1 MIVTFSGMDGAGK
14 TTQINKLICKI
25 ENHNKHV
32 SYIWARGGYTPGFEL
47 LKKIIRKVFGKSVPK
62 SGYSIDRKKI
72 ISKPFVSWIW
82 LNIAIL
88 DMAILYGI
96 IVRLKLLFGYTVICD
111 RYIHDTALDF
121 KLNFPNMNFENMF
134 VWKLLN
140 FVACRPDKSFLFL
153 IPVEISMQRSLQ
165 KDEPFPDSKE
175 ILQSRLKSYNDNNLF
190 CQDKYFVID
199 GTKNI
204 EEVESIINKV
214 IGMNI
219 L

>member
-14 TTQINKLICKI
+14 TTQINKLISKL
-25 ENHNKHV
+25 ENHKKHV

-47 LKKIIRKVFGKSVPK
+47 LKKIIRKVFRKSVPK
-62 SGYSIDRKKI
+62 SGFSTDRKKI

-82 LNIAIL
+82 LNIAIFDL
-88 DMAILYGI
+88 AILYGV
-96 IVRLKLLFGYTVICD
+96 IVRLKLLFGYTIICD
-111 RYIHDTALDF
+111 RYIDDTALDF
-121 KLNFPNMNFENMF
+121 KLNFPNTNFENMF

-140 FVACRPDKSFLFL
+140 FIATSPDKSFLFL
-153 IPVEISMQRSLQ
+153 IPVEVSMQRSIQ
-165 KDEPFPDSKE
+165 KNEPFPDSQE
-175 ILQSRLKSYNDNNLF
+175 ILQSRLNSYNDNNLF

-204 EEVESIINKV
+204 EKVESIIVEV
-214 IGMNI
+214 IGISI